1 MLILVATSVA
11 CWCCCSTH
19 VASVLQMTHMLMV
32 HGGVLKSKGADRLTL
47 LASYI
52 AALIHDFEHSG
63 VNNDFLIKTQDELA
77 VTYNLQSPLENHHL
91 AASTRIFLQRR
102 YSFLGVC
109 SHPHAYLMQPA

>member
-1 MLILVATSVA
+1 MFIVIATSVA
-11 CWCCCSTH
+11 CWCFCSTH
-19 VASVLQMTHMLMV
+19 VASVLQMTHMIMV
-32 HGGVLKSKGADRLTL
+32 HGGVLKSHGADRLTL

-63 VNNDFLIKTQDELA
+63 VNNDFLIKSQDELA

-102 YSFLGVC
+102 YSFLGVR
-109 SHPHAYLMQPA
+109 SHPHAYLLQPA